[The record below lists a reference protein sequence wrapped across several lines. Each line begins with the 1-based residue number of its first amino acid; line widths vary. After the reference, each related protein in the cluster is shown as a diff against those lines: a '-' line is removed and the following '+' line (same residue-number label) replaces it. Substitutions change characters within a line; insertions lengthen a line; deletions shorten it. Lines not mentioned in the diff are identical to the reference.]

1 MTLQTNNK
9 ILFALLISL
18 LLTACLPT
26 GNSSEPINFNGPT
39 SEWPQYGGVKNTD
52 HYSPLTQ
59 ITAENVD
66 QLTIAWEHRS
76 GDFSDGS
83 DEWGFTSMQVTPIQV
98 NNALYYCTPK
108 GRSFALDPETG
119 EELWMFDP
127 EVRNKKSGLYPV
139 LCRGVSYWEDKT
151 ATELQYCSKR
161 ILYGTRDAEL
171 LALDADT
178 GALCESFGNG
188 GRVSLREGIID
199 AEDWAYYPTTP
210 PYITDNLAI
219 IGAMVPDNDSIY
231 APSGV
236 VRAFDVRS
244 GELVWAWE
252 PVPEDYKEHQRDKKG
267 RIIYHQGT
275 PNVWAPISGDP
286 ALGLI
291 YVATGNPSP
300 DVYAG
305 QRNGIDDY
313 GSSTIALDQ
322 STGKVVWNFQ
332 TVHHDVWDYDVPS
345 QPQTFQIPGVGN
357 GRASILQATKTGHIF
372 LLDRQTGEPLY
383 PVEERPVP
391 QNGVPG
397 EKLSPTQPFPTHPKP
412 LHLPAKLAEMDG
424 FAIID
429 KYLCQKEF
437 EKYRNDGIFTPPS
450 LEGSVLFPYSS
461 GGMNWGGVAIDPVN
475 GVMYTNQMHFASI
488 VQMIPREEFNVLN
501 PPLGGYPDEYYRME
515 GTPYGVKRFPLSSIF
530 GAPCV
535 PRPWGSLTAV
545 DLKSGEV
552 LWKRELGTTR
562 DQAPF
567 PFWFDSGAPNTGGA
581 VFTASGLLFIAS
593 TTDKYFRAFDGKSG
607 QEIWRFRIPYTGN
620 ATPMSY
626 RLSKT
631 SKQYIVL
638 AAGGHG
644 WSEAGDALIAFSLP
658 DKTP

>member
-1 MTLQTNNK
+1 MANHINNK
-9 ILFALLISL
+9 FIFALPVSL
-18 LLTACLPT
+18 LLTACLPAS
-26 GNSSEPINFNGPT
+26 NSSTPIDNSGPI
-39 SEWPQYGGVKNTD
+39 SEWPHYSGIENSD
-52 HYSPLTQ
+52 HYTPLNQ
-59 ITAENVD
+59 ITPDNVG
-66 QLTIAWEHRS
+66 QLEVAWEHRS

-83 DEWGFTSMQVTPIQV
+83 GEWGFTSLQVTPIQV
-98 NNALYYCTPK
+98 NDTLYYCTPK
-108 GRSFALDPETG
+108 GRAFALAPETG
-119 EELWMFDP
+119 EEKWMFDP
-127 EVRNKKSGLYPV
+127 EVQNKKSGLYPV

-151 ATELQYCSKR
+151 AAETRSCNKR
-161 ILYGTRDAEL
+161 ILYGTRDAQL

-178 GALCESFGNG
+178 GELCEGFGEG

-199 AEDWAYYPTTP
+199 AEDWAYYPTSP
-210 PYITDNLAI
+210 PYITETLVI

-236 VRAFDVRS
+236 VRAFDVRN

-252 PVPEDYKEHQRDKKG
+252 PVPEDYKENQRDEKG
-267 RIIYHQGT
+267 RIIYHQGS

-286 ALGLI
+286 EQGLV

-300 DVYAG
+300 DVYGG
-305 QRNGIDDY
+305 QRNGIDFY
-313 GSSTIALDQ
+313 GSSTVALNVN
-322 STGKVVWNFQ
+322 TGKVVWNFQ

-345 QPQTFQIPGVGN
+345 QPQTFHIPEVGN
-357 GRASILQATKTGHIF
+357 GRPGILQATKTGHIF
-372 LLDRQTGEPLY
+372 LLDRESGEPLY

-397 EKLSPTQPFPTHPKP
+397 ETLAATQPFPTHPQP
-412 LHLPAKLAEMDG
+412 LHLPAKLTEMDG
-424 FAIID
+424 FVFID

-450 LEGSVLFPYSS
+450 LEGSVLYPYTS

-475 GVMYTNQMHFASI
+475 GLMYTNQMHFASI
-488 VQMIPREEFNVLN
+488 VQLIPREEFDTLD
-501 PPLGGYPDEYYRME
+501 PPLGEYPNEFYRME
-515 GTPYGVKRFPLSSIF
+515 GTPYGLKRFPLSSIF

-545 DLKSGEV
+545 DLKSGDV
-552 LWKRELGTTR
+552 LWRRELGTTR

-567 PFWFDSGAPNTGGA
+567 PLWFDTGVPNTGGS
-581 VFTASGLLFIAS
+581 VITATGLLFIAAA
-593 TTDKYFRAFDGKSG
+593 TDRYFRAFDAETG
-607 QEIWRFRIPYTGN
+607 EEVWRYSLPFVGN

-631 SKQYIVL
+631 GKQYIVL

-644 WSEAGDALIAFSLP
+644 WSEPGDALIAFSLP
-658 DKTP
+658 DMK